1 MNLQETYNK
10 YKSTLFGFDS
20 KYLIELRNE
29 LINNFDLNPKKLKNN
44 ESTKHFDTKILIDF
58 EYNPLSSKYFHPD
71 IISNNDLKYNI
82 SNKKQSILENLKKY
96 ENAFENDYIVNF
108 NTILQNS
115 GFILEIEKD
124 QKGKLFINN
133 KINENCSVFTKNFI
147 KVDSNNDIQII
158 ERFNN
163 SQISNMNVINY
174 FDIKEN
180 SKIYH
185 LIIEENNKEADMQ
198 LTNYI
203 NCSENSE
210 YTQIIFNVSDSSV
223 RNHTYANLLDK
234 NSRADLQGIFLANG
248 TQIIDNKTVVNHYS
262 PHCSSD
268 QKYKGILTDQSK
280 ASYLSKTFVDNKAQK
295 TEAYQLS
302 KGILLS
308 EDSYFHSKP
317 ELKIYADDVK
327 CSHGSTIG
335 PFDKN
340 ILYYCRSR
348 GIPKDVSTSLLINSF
363 FSDILNNISEK
374 ESITLINGLIH
385 KWLNNNNY

>member
-20 KYLIELRNE
+20 KYLSDLRHD

-44 ESTKHFDTKILIDF
+44 ESTKHFDIKILNDF
-58 EYNPLSSKYFHPD
+58 VYSPLSSNYFHPD
-71 IISNNDLKYNI
+71 IIFNKNFEYNI
-82 SNKKQSILENLKKY
+82 SNKKESILENLKKY
-96 ENAFENDYIVNF
+96 KNAFENDYIVNL

-115 GFILEIEKD
+115 GFILEIEKN
-124 QKGKLFINN
+124 QKDKFFINN
-133 KINENCSVFTKNFI
+133 KINENCSVFSKNFI
-147 KVDSNNDIQII
+147 NVGENNDIQII
-158 ERFNN
+158 ERYNN
-163 SQISNMNVINY
+163 SHLSNMNIINY
-174 FDIKEN
+174 FDIQEN
-180 SKIYH
+180 SKICH
-185 LIIEENNKEADMQ
+185 LIIEENNKESDLQ
-198 LTNYI
+198 FTSYV
-203 NCSENSE
+203 NCHKGAE

-223 RNHTYANLLDK
+223 RNHTYVNLLEQ
-234 NSRADLQGIFLANG
+234 NARGDLQGIFLANG
-248 TQIIDNKTVVNHYS
+248 KQIIDNKTVVNHYF
-262 PHCSSD
+262 PNCSSD
-268 QKYKGILTDQSK
+268 QKYKGILTDHSK
-280 ASYLSKTFVDNKAQK
+280 ASYLSKTFVDNEAQK

-335 PFDKN
+335 PFDEN

-363 FSDILNNISEK
+363 FSDILNNIDEK
-374 ESITLINGLIH
+374 ESITLINDLIN
-385 KWLNNNNY
+385 KWLSNNNY